1 MGEHGD
7 LILMVWSQSDNSW
20 MLGELVED
28 QVRKIFSK
36 YKDDH
41 ILGKLLGAE
50 QHFRSFSLT
59 FESLEKFC

>member
-7 LILMVWSQSDNSW
+7 FILMVWSQSDNSW

-50 QHFRSFSLT
+50 
-59 FESLEKFC
+59 

>member
-1 MGEHGD
+1 ME
-7 LILMVWSQSDNSW
+7 LIQQVGAWGSHSDGVGKLWSQSDNSW
-20 MLGELVED
+20 MLGELVGD

-50 QHFRSFSLT
+50 QHFRSF
-59 FESLEKFC
+59 